1 MNMSEN
7 MSEKPGQIEQGIDR
21 NRAEL
26 ASILDDL
33 QHKLSVE
40 NLTSGALGMLRSNS
54 TALTVSLDKA
64 VRTNPYAVALVGA
77 GVAWLMFGG
86 KRNPAQKRAKLEAL
100 STWEDDGGPA
110 RPSSEP
116 AAAMT
121 KVTVAQGQTGQLIE
135 DHPMLAGAVTM
146 AMGIA
151 LGAALP
157 RKKG

>member
-7 MSEKPGQIEQGIDR
+7 PGQIERGIDR

-33 QHKLSVE
+33 QNKLSVE
-40 NLTSGALGMLRSNS
+40 NLTSGALDMVRSNS
-54 TALTVSLDKA
+54 TALTRSLDKA
-64 VRTNPYAVALVGA
+64 VRSNPFAVALVGA
-77 GVAWLMFGG
+77 GVAWLMFGD
-86 KRNPAQKRAKLEAL
+86 KKNPVQKRAKLEAL
-100 STWEDDGGPA
+100 SSWEDDGGPA
-110 RPSSEP
+110 RPSSVP
-116 AAAMT
+116 AASMT
-121 KVTVAQGQTGQLIE
+121 KTNYAQGQTGQLIE
-135 DHPMLAGAVTM
+135 EHPMLAGAVTM